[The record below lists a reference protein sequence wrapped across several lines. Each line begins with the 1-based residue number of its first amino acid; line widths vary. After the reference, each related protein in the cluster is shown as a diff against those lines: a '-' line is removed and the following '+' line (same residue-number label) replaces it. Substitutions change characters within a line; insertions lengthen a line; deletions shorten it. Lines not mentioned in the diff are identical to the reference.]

1 MKKNNRGHACQQ
13 AGFTLFELLISISII
28 GILIAV
34 ATSNFTSAQRKARD
48 TKRVQ
53 DVGAVQKAAEQY
65 YSVSNYVYPANTA
78 VASWVPASGQS
89 VLESFPMDPKGVG
102 YTQYNYRTFPASGV
116 GVSSYFVCAAMEVR
130 ENGNAIM
137 SGGTIAVGGT
147 GPYYC
152 MKSQQ

>member
-1 MKKNNRGHACQQ
+1 MNRKNIKQEG
-13 AGFTLFELLISISII
+13 GFTLFELLISISII

-48 TKRVQ
+48 TKRIQ
-53 DVGAVQKAAEQY
+53 DVGVVQKAAEQY
-65 YSVSNYVYPANTA
+65 YSVSNYIYPANTA
-78 VASWVPASGQS
+78 VASWRTSTGQS
-89 VLESFPMDPKGVG
+89 VLDSFPIDPKGVG
-102 YTQYNYRTFPASGV
+102 YTAYVYNPFPASGV

-130 ENGNAIM
+130 ENGNAVM

>member
-1 MKKNNRGHACQQ
+1 MNRKNIKQEG
-13 AGFTLFELLISISII
+13 GFTLFELLISISII

-48 TKRVQ
+48 TKRIQ

-65 YSVSNYVYPANTA
+65 YSVSNYIYPANTA
-78 VASWVPASGQS
+78 VASWTTSTGQS
-89 VLESFPMDPKGVG
+89 VLDRFPIDPKGVG
-102 YTQYNYRTFPASGV
+102 YTAYVYNPFPASGV
-116 GVSSYFVCAAMEVR
+116 GVSSYYVCAAVEVR
-130 ENGNAIM
+130 ENGNAVM
-137 SGGTIAVGGT
+137 SGGTIAVGVT